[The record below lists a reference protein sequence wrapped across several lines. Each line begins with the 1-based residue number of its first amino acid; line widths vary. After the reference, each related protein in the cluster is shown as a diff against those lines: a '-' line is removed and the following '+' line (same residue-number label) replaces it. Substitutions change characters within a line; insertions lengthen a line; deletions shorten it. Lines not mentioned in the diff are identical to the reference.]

1 MLEKYKNQVRLLL
14 DVLPYIAKEK
24 VFALKGGTA
33 INLFERNLPR
43 LSVDIDLTF
52 LSMNDRATALTSIS
66 EALLR
71 IKSDIEGHIKNV
83 RITLVEQGNGVEAKL
98 HCQRGRTQI
107 KIEVNPVL
115 RGNILPIRT
124 MATSQIVQG
133 EFEAFIQMQV
143 LSQGE
148 LYGGKICAA
157 LDRQHPRDLFD
168 VRLLLDNEGI
178 NNEIKTGFLAGLLS
192 HGRPLHEMLGPTFKD
207 QKSAFQNQ
215 FSEMTQIKFDYDDF
229 ERTRTELVEAVSK
242 SLNENDKAFLL
253 SFKSGE
259 PDWSLCENPLLKTLP
274 AIDWKLTNIN
284 KLKSTNSKKHNE
296 YLKLLKEKLQD

>member
-1 MLEKYKNQVRLLL
+1 MHEKYKSQVRLLL
-14 DVLPYIAKEK
+14 DVLPYVAKEK

-71 IKSDIEGHIKNV
+71 IKGDIESHIKNV

-115 RGNILPIRT
+115 RGNLLPIRKMT
-124 MATSQIVQG
+124 TSQIVQD

-143 LSQGE
+143 LAQGE

-192 HGRPLHEMLGPTFKD
+192 HGRPLHEMLRPTFKD
-207 QKSAFQNQ
+207 QKAAFQNQ

-229 ERTRTELVEAVSK
+229 EKTRTELVEAVSK

-259 PDWSLCENPLLKTLP
+259 PDWLLCDNPLLKTLP
-274 AIDWKLTNIN
+274 AIDWKLNNIN
-284 KLKSTNSKKHNE
+284 KLKSTNSNKHNE
-296 YLKLLKEKLQD
+296 YLELLKENLQI

>member
-1 MLEKYKNQVRLLL
+1 MLEKYQSQVRLLL
-14 DVLPYIAKEK
+14 DVLPYVAKEK
-24 VFALKGGTA
+24 IFALKGGTA

-43 LSVDIDLTF
+43 LSVDIDLTY
-52 LSMNDRATALTSIS
+52 LPIDDRETALFSITD
-66 EALLR
+66 ALLR
-71 IKSDIEGHIKNV
+71 IKSDIEGRIKNI
-83 RITLVEQGNGVEAKL
+83 RITLVEQGNGVDAKL

-115 RGNILPIRT
+115 RGNIFPIRS
-124 MATSQIVQG
+124 MATSQIVQE
-133 EFEAFIQMQV
+133 EFEAFVQMQV
-143 LSQGE
+143 LSHGE

-192 HGRPLHEMLGPTFKD
+192 HGRPLHEMLRPTFKD
-207 QKSAFQNQ
+207 QKAAFQNQ
-215 FSEMTQIKFDYDDF
+215 FAEMTQIKFDYEDF
-229 ERTRTELVEAVSK
+229 EKTRIELVEAITK

-259 PDWSLCENPLLKTLP
+259 PDWLLCENTLLKTLP
-274 AIDWKLTNIN
+274 AIEWKLNNIN
-284 KLKSTNSKKHNE
+284 KLKSTNPKKHNE
-296 YLKLLKEKLQD
+296 YCELLREKLQD